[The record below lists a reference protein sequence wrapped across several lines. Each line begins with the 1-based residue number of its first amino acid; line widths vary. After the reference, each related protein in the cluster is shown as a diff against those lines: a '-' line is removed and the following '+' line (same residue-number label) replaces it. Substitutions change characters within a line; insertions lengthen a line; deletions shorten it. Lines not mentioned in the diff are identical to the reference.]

1 MTDSKLI
8 SSKPAQRPKRR
19 SQVGG
24 VKGLIFSL
32 SLVITLGLWSLL
44 SKQLD
49 LYATAASPAAL
60 AASGSL
66 PPAQTSSGL
75 ALNLPPIPTLIPQA
89 AAKGQTAAAAPQT
102 GQQVA
107 QQAQV
112 PAAPQAPVKIFLGGA
127 QPVAPAAAPVTRTRS
142 SR

>member
-49 LYATAASPAAL
+49 LYAPAASPAVL

-102 GQQVA
+102 GQQ
-107 QQAQV
+107 AQV